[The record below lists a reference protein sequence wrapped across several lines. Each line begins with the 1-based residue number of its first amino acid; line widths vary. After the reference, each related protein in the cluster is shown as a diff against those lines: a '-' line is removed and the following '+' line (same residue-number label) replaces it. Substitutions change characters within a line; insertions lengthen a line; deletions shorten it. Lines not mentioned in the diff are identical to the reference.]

1 MPKLLVTYGRYL
13 SNNGISLGRG
23 LGMFKVVGG
32 DNVGNGH
39 LTYLM
44 QLPMGLRGIACD
56 FGNFRR
62 SIITSLQTS

>member
-1 MPKLLVTYGRYL
+1 
-13 SNNGISLGRG
+13 
-23 LGMFKVVGG
+23 MFKVVGG

-62 SIITSLQTS
+62 SIITSLRTS